1 MNQDT
6 ESPFISLTD
15 IHKATSRCSYTAREL
30 EMLVNHLEANHRK
43 GLDTVLNTLC
53 DEDTVKDGILIISSP
68 EQIGRDIVLVKL
80 NAGKGLFGGQKAA
93 YGFYLGMVEYDSYQ
107 PGATYKHFAVAIT
120 SINNIYRAIGLL

>member
-15 IHKATSRCSYTAREL
+15 IRKATSRCSYNTKEL
-30 EMLVNHLEANHRK
+30 DVLVNYIEYNQKR
-43 GLDTVLNTLC
+43 GLDTRLNAVC
-53 DEDTVKDGILIISSP
+53 NEDIFNDGILIISSP
-68 EQIGRDIVLVKL
+68 DQIGRDIVLVKL